1 MSDNSEAEGCLAI
14 VTTVILV
21 SMVAV
26 SCTLRQTTYT
36 PNVACEVIKA
46 ENVRS
51 GRRGENRLYCKEE
64 IFKIADDLLTG
75 NFRSADMYVAL
86 SELPKGSEISL
97 DVWGIRFGPT
107 SSMRTVI
114 DWRK

>member
-1 MSDNSEAEGCLAI
+1 MSDNSKAEGCLAI
-14 VTTVILV
+14 GTILTLLALG
-21 SMVAV
+21 MGA
-26 SCTLRQTTYT
+26 CTLRQTTYT
-36 PNVACEVIKA
+36 PNVACKVIKA
-46 ENVRS
+46 ENVRK
-51 GRRGENRLYCKEE
+51 GNRGENRLYCKGE
-64 IFKIADDLLTG
+64 IFRIADDWQTG
-75 NFRSADMYVAL
+75 RFKSADMYVDL

>member
-1 MSDNSEAEGCLAI
+1 MSDNSEAQGCLAI
-14 VTTVILV
+14 GTIVILLLLF
-21 SMVAV
+21 AG
-26 SCTLRQTTYT
+26 SCTLRQTTYK

-51 GRRGENRLYCKEE
+51 GRRGENRLYCKGE
-64 IFKIADDLLTG
+64 IFRIADDWQTG
-75 NFRSADMYVAL
+75 RTRSADMYVDL

-107 SSMRTVI
+107 SSMRTAI